1 MHHIVGVVAVGAIL
15 GQAARRSVWRPA
27 LRSAIKGGLVVAR
40 EAMALTQKVRAE
52 ASEIAAEAKAELSEE
67 ELHRSQSVPDA
78 TVGRTAKTP
87 KATATDT
94 ATVGARQTKP
104 RRKTEK

>member
-67 ELHRSQSVPDA
+67 ELHRSQSVPRRRQPPPIGQQLGPGKPSP
-78 TVGRTAKTP
+78 V
-87 KATATDT
+87 
-94 ATVGARQTKP
+94 ARQKSKVESIHAT
-104 RRKTEK
+104 